1 MICTSL
7 YSVFIY
13 SLHSVISDYLLRDI
27 AERIAQAGQLTS
39 TVSYEVWRLQNL
51 GKSQQEIK
59 KELQKRT
66 KSTEKQIEK
75 LLTQAAETGYNFDL
89 RNLPTTQ
96 AIAFADNA
104 VMQQIVSAAVKLAQ
118 DDFTN
123 ITQTLGMIDPYG
135 KALPLQD
142 AYRSCTDFAFK
153 QVVTGATDYN
163 TAIRQATE
171 NLAKQGIRTI
181 DYESGVHTSLEAA
194 VRRNMLGGMGLLQ
207 EQISQYD
214 HELLGANGWEISA
227 HAASA
232 PDHEPIQGKQY
243 SDAEYETL
251 NNSLQRRIGTLNC
264 GHSASPII
272 LGVHSP
278 QYTDDELAQFREDNE
293 KGVTYQGR
301 HYSMYQATQKQRQ
314 IERAIRT
321 QKRRILLS
329 DGAGDTDKLQ
339 IAQIRL
345 TRLNEEYTRFSKA
358 TGLRTQHARAEVA
371 GFGYKQGNAASRVYR
386 NDMLTNAKEQV
397 IIKANKTYLIRSEE
411 RRVGKEGLRPVRA
424 RGSPHV

>member
-1 MICTSL
+1 M
-7 YSVFIY
+7 
-13 SLHSVISDYLLRDI
+13 
-27 AERIAQAGQLTS
+27 
-39 TVSYEVWRLQNL
+39 
-51 GKSQQEIK
+51 
-59 KELQKRT
+59 
-66 KSTEKQIEK
+66 
-75 LLTQAAETGYNFDL
+75 
-89 RNLPTTQ
+89 
-96 AIAFADNA
+96 
-104 VMQQIVSAAVKLAQ
+104 
-118 DDFTN
+118 
-123 ITQTLGMIDPYG
+123 
-135 KALPLQD
+135 
-142 AYRSCTDFAFK
+142 
-153 QVVTGATDYN
+153 
-163 TAIRQATE
+163 
-171 NLAKQGIRTI
+171 
-181 DYESGVHTSLEAA
+181 
-194 VRRNMLGGMGLLQ
+194 RRNILGGMGLLQ
-207 EQISQYD
+207 GQISQHN

-314 IERAIRT
+314 IERTIRT

-371 GFGYKQGNAASRVYR
+371 GFGRK
-386 NDMLTNAKEQV
+386 
-397 IIKANKTYLIRSEE
+397 
-411 RRVGKEGLRPVRA
+411 
-424 RGSPHV
+424 